1 MARLVSTWA
10 RVIRLGDLIGFAL
23 FHVAIVGVWVLAG
36 ACLPENRARARRYRA
51 RRRRE
56 LERAGYR
63 FRR

>member
-1 MARLVSTWA
+1 MSNLA
-10 RVIRLGDLIGFAL
+10 GFVL
-23 FHVAIVGVWVLAG
+23 FHVAVVAVWILAG
-36 ACLPENRARARRYRA
+36 ACLPENRARGRRYRA

>member
-1 MARLVSTWA
+1 MTGASLFSDIA
-10 RVIRLGDLIGFAL
+10 GAFAFAGIL
-23 FHVAIVGVWVLAG
+23 AGASVLWILAG
-36 ACLPENRARARRYRA
+36 ACLPENRERARRYRA

>member
-1 MARLVSTWA
+1 MTGADSWLS
-10 RVIRLGDLIGFAL
+10 D
-23 FHVAIVGVWVLAG
+23 LAG
-36 ACLPENRARARRYRA
+36 ACAILGVLAATFFVGLLVSACLPEQRARARRYRA

>member
-1 MARLVSTWA
+1 MTGATLLS
-10 RVIRLGDLIGFAL
+10 DLAGAFVFAGIL
-23 FHVAIVGVWVLAG
+23 AGACALWILAG

-56 LERAGYR
+56 LGRAGYR

>member
-1 MARLVSTWA
+1 MSTLA
-10 RVIRLGDLIGFAL
+10 GFVL

-36 ACLPENRARARRYRA
+36 ACLPENRTRARRYRA